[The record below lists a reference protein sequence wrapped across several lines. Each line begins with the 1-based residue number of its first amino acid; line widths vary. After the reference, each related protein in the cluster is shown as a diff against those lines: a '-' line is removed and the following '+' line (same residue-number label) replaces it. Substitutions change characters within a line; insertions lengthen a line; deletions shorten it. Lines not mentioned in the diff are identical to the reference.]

1 MTRLQALIKYGAHSS
16 LADLSAKS
24 RRGWHWPLQDAL
36 AHLRVRSGI
45 KLGLAA
51 LLALYCAEALRLD
64 HPNWA
69 ILTVLTM
76 MSAPYV
82 GSVALIAI
90 MQVAGAVAG
99 AVIGIW
105 LVGDYASTPLIFLT
119 LFFFVVAFAAYKFGQ
134 FPASQVPFAY
144 FLVGLSTIAVT
155 TYGVADPAQVWQT
168 GLNRALEIAD
178 GATSALLVTALLWP
192 RYAQKE
198 FLEAGRDALNT
209 ISKLF
214 STHMDA
220 YLRRKEAPVEV
231 EQIHRAFAERLSI
244 LKNLLQAG
252 SRESTGFRARL
263 ANYDA
268 FLASLTHLFHLALD
282 LSRGKVETSILSRIE
297 HELEALAA
305 AISEEFDILAEPHR
319 PGEKLRPS
327 RLNEA
332 FAALEVK
339 VSEIRDQGVFSST
352 ALQTNLAFYGG
363 FAALRSLR
371 DELNNMRSLAQGLPC
386 LGQPV
391 SEVKPRLDFL
401 PTIDW
406 FWVKIGIKAGLA
418 ATTAILLLMWINP
431 PGPASIPLVAF
442 FLTVLGRPFLRAG
455 GTGDLRSFQNSFLAA
470 LGLAA
475 CAGLLILTTPFLT
488 DYLVMNLA
496 LFLVLFLFGFS
507 TARSAGVTFWMQIGM
522 LTIFIFVGLNPQQPV
537 ATQTIIDAFVGFIIG
552 IAIATIVGRMIW
564 PVLPQMVMRDNLL
577 AIFTNTKAL
586 LNGDPHGER
595 IQTQLAILPAE
606 ALHASR
612 QIRIAGCTQQ
622 EKARLGALIRAL
634 QTLVTR
640 TTVLISRRHILPE
653 IAKAIILRPRFERLE
668 VEFKQMLDAFA
679 ECLRQGDC
687 RRELPSLRRAS
698 GEMDG
703 ALESIRQSAILNGSH
718 PEAPQRVLELV
729 EHYQA
734 TGEALEECRRLIGT
748 LKIHRY
754 WGHCGL

>member
-1 MTRLQALIKYGAHSS
+1 MTRFQALLKYGAHNSF
-16 LADLSAKS
+16 ADLSAKS
-24 RRGWHWPLQDAL
+24 RRGWHWPLQDAFGD
-36 AHLRVRSGI
+36 LRVRSGI

-69 ILTVLTM
+69 ILTVLMM

-99 AVIGIW
+99 ALIGIW
-105 LVGDYASTPLIFLT
+105 LVGDYASTPVIFLT

-134 FPASQVPFAY
+134 FPASQVPLAY
-144 FLVGLSTIAVT
+144 FLAGLSTISVT

-168 GLNRALEIAD
+168 GLYRGLEILV
-178 GATSALLVTALLWP
+178 GALSALLVTTLLWP
-192 RYAQKE
+192 RYAQTE
-198 FLEAGRDALNT
+198 FLEARRGALNT

-214 STHMDA
+214 STQMDA

-231 EQIHRAFAERLSI
+231 DQIHRAFAERLSV

-252 SRESTGFRARL
+252 SRESTSFRARL

-268 FLASLTHLFHLALD
+268 FLASLTHLSHLALD
-282 LSRGKVETSILSRIE
+282 LSRGKVETSILRQIE

-305 AISEEFDILAEPHR
+305 AISEEFDILAEPHC

-332 FAALEVK
+332 FAALEEK

-352 ALQTNLAFYGG
+352 ALQTNLAFYAG

-371 DELNNMRSLAQGLPC
+371 DELNNMRNLAQSLPRR
-386 LGQPV
+386 GQAAP
-391 SEVKPRLDFL
+391 EVKPRSDFL
-401 PTIDW
+401 PAIDC

-418 ATTAILLLMWINP
+418 AAIAILLLMWINP
-431 PGPASIPLVAF
+431 PGPDSIPLVAF

-470 LGLAA
+470 VGSAA
-475 CAGLLILTTPFLT
+475 CAGLLILTTPFLAN
-488 DYLVMNLA
+488 YFVMNMA
-496 LFLVLFLFGFS
+496 LFLILFVFGFF
-507 TARSAGVTFWMQIGM
+507 TAGRAGVNFWMQIGM
-522 LTIFIFVGLNPQQPV
+522 LAIFIFVGLNPQQTV
-537 ATQTIIDAFVGFIIG
+537 ATQTIIDAYVGFIVG
-552 IAIATIVGRMIW
+552 MAIATVVGRLIW

-577 AIFTNTKAL
+577 ALFAHIKAL
-586 LNGDPHGER
+586 LDGDPHEEK
-595 IQTQLAILPAE
+595 IQTQLAILPLE

-612 QIRIAGCTQQ
+612 QIRIAGCSEQ

-634 QTLVTR
+634 QTLATR
-640 TTVLISRRHILPE
+640 TTVLVSRKHILP
-653 IAKAIILRPRFERLE
+653 AITQTILRPRFERLE

-679 ECLRQGDC
+679 ECLQQGDC
-687 RRELPSLRRAS
+687 RRELPSLDPPF
-698 GEMDG
+698 GEMEG
-703 ALESIRQSAILNGSH
+703 AFDSIHQGEIFKGQQLES
-718 PEAPQRVLELV
+718 PVRVLELMD
-729 EHYQA
+729 HYLA

>member
-1 MTRLQALIKYGAHSS
+1 
-16 LADLSAKS
+16 
-24 RRGWHWPLQDAL
+24 
-36 AHLRVRSGI
+36 
-45 KLGLAA
+45 
-51 LLALYCAEALRLD
+51 
-64 HPNWA
+64 
-69 ILTVLTM
+69 M

-90 MQVAGAVAG
+90 MQVAGAV
-99 AVIGIW
+99 IGIW
-105 LVGDYASTPLIFLT
+105 LVGDYASTPVIFR
-119 LFFFVVAFAAYKFGQ
+119 G
-134 FPASQVPFAY
+134 
-144 FLVGLSTIAVT
+144 
-155 TYGVADPAQVWQT
+155 
-168 GLNRALEIAD
+168 LEILD
-178 GATSALLVTALLWP
+178 GAMSALLVTTLLWP
-192 RYAQKE
+192 RYAPKE

-214 STHMDA
+214 SMDMDA

-231 EQIHRAFAERLSI
+231 EQIHRAFAERLSV

-339 VSEIRDQGVFSST
+339 VSEIRDQGVGSST

-371 DELNNMRSLAQGLPC
+371 DELNDMRSLAQGLPC
-386 LGQPV
+386 LGQPAN
-391 SEVKPRLDFL
+391 EVKPRLDFL

-406 FWVKIGIKAGLA
+406 FWVKIGIKTGLA
-418 ATTAILLLMWINP
+418 ATSAILLLMWINP
-431 PGPASIPLVAF
+431 PGPGSIPLVAF
-442 FLTVLGRPFLRAG
+442 FLTVLGRPFVRAG

-496 LFLVLFLFGFS
+496 LFLVLFLFGFT

-522 LTIFIFVGLNPQQPV
+522 LTIFVFVGLNPQQPV

-595 IQTQLAILPAE
+595 IQAQLAILPAE
-606 ALHASR
+606 ALHGSR

-653 IAKAIILRPRFERLE
+653 IAEAVLRPRFERLE

-703 ALESIRQSAILNGSH
+703 ALESIRQSEILNSSH
-718 PEAPQRVLELV
+718 PEAPERVLELV
-729 EHYQA
+729 DHYHA